1 MVSWAKM
8 SAHTKSRDLAN
19 GDMLERGM
27 GISCD
32 GVGDELGIRV
42 GIELV
47 GYK

>member
-1 MVSWAKM
+1 M
-8 SAHTKSRDLAN
+8 SAHTISSDLAN
-19 GDMLERGM
+19 GDMLEWGM

-32 GVGDELGIRV
+32 DIEDEQGTRV